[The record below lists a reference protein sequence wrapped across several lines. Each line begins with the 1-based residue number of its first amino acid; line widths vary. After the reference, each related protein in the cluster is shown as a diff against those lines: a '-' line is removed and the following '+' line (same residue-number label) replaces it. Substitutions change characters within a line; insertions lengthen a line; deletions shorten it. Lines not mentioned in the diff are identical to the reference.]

1 MNNENQA
8 IKDYCEQEGISHDDV
23 INSEIEQEHKEA
35 EERFFNF
42 RKIRTNSKDTV
53 VLCLTKNNMLPD
65 CHRYD
70 VVSAEYFNNLH
81 SHVSNE
87 GYKSNL
93 NTAINF
99 QNGVIKENGVNGCQN
114 EDLIAIVIDRLQS
127 FQKSKFNCRENA
139 LAITKLEEALMWL
152 NKRTNDRIA
161 RGVEGTNIV

>member
-1 MNNENQA
+1 MTQGLQ
-8 IKDYCEQEGISHDDV
+8 DYCEQEGISKDDI

-35 EERFFNF
+35 AKRIFNF
-42 RKIRTNSKDTV
+42 RKIGADSKSTV
-53 VLCLTKNNMLPD
+53 VLCLTNSTLPD

-81 SHVSNE
+81 NHVSNE
-87 GYKSNL
+87 GYKSDL
-93 NTAINF
+93 NTLINF

-127 FQKSKFNCRENA
+127 FQKGKFNCRENA